1 MKEGVLDILIYLFEN
16 YMDDAEPYPRPDRT
30 LLADELE
37 HAGFEGSEINR
48 ALQWLDSL
56 RETPDAQA
64 TRATARA
71 IRVFNAFEQLRLDTD
86 CRGYLMHLEHIGILS
101 AAQRELVI
109 DRLMALDADD
119 IDIDKVKWVVLMVLF
134 SQPGQ
139 RDAFSKMEDLAF
151 ADDSAWVH

>member
-16 YMDDAEPYPRPDRT
+16 YLDDAEPYPRSDRT
-30 LLADELE
+30 LLAEELE
-37 HAGFEGSEINR
+37 HAGFEGSEVNR

-56 RETPDAQA
+56 RETPDSQA
-64 TRATARA
+64 SRATARA
-71 IRVFNAFEQLRLDTD
+71 IRVFSGFEQLRLDTD

-139 RDAFSKMEDLAF
+139 EQAYARMEDLVFEERTDAI
-151 ADDSAWVH
+151 H